1 MASKQA
7 AKEAGGA
14 EPRQPSV
21 TPKSLKR
28 PRTHTPPRGML
39 EQQQWAAVVAVVV
52 AVVVAA
58 AAVGM
63 MWSAQ

>member
-39 EQQQWAAVVAVVV
+39 EQQQWAAVAPLKIIIIH
-52 AVVVAA
+52 
-58 AAVGM
+58 
-63 MWSAQ
+63 WIIKE